1 MGGEHMEKTVSIDK
15 QESSLKGLLR
25 KEAVAGAVQKYAMF
39 IALIFIAVLF
49 QILTDGVLLAPINI
63 SKLVMQNSYIL
74 ILAVGMLPCI
84 LTGDID
90 LSVGSVLAVV
100 GSIAATLIVVNG
112 MSVGVTVAICL
123 AFGLLVGAWQGFWI
137 AFVRVPSFIVTLAG
151 MLIFRGMTMVIL
163 DGNTL
168 SPFPDSYQ
176 FIAQKF
182 LQDIPFFAA
191 IPFSTMIVGVL
202 VAFLGAYM
210 MLHNYRQKVKYGIP
224 AGSQKMLWLRIGL
237 LVFVTLFAAYWF
249 TKFKG
254 LPLILILLA
263 ALVALYSFVCNRMVI
278 GRHIYALGGNENAT
292 RLSGIKTKW
301 VRFLVFVNMGL
312 MAAVAGLVFSARLNC
327 AAPSAGVSFEL
338 DAIAACYIGG
348 ASATGGIGTI
358 VGAVVGGLVMGTLNN
373 GMSILGIGID
383 WQQMIKGLVLLA
395 AVAFDIYNQSKK

>member
-1 MGGEHMEKTVSIDK
+1 M
-15 QESSLKGLLR
+15 
-25 KEAVAGAVQKYAMF
+25 
-39 IALIFIAVLF
+39 
-49 QILTDGVLLAPINI
+49 LLAPMNV
-63 SKLVMQNSYIL
+63 SKLIMQNSYIL
-74 ILAVGMLPCI
+74 ILAIGMLPCI

-100 GSIAATLIVVNG
+100 GAISATMIVSYG
-112 MSVGVTVAICL
+112 MSVPLTVAVCL

-182 LQDIPFFAA
+182 LVDIPLFAA
-191 IPFSTMIVGVL
+191 IPGSTMIVGAL
-202 VAFLGAYM
+202 VAALGAYM
-210 MLHNYRQKVKYGIP
+210 FIHNYRQKVKYGLP
-224 AGSQKMLWLRIGL
+224 AGTKTMLMVRVAI
-237 LVFVTLFAAYWF
+237 VVAVTLFAAYWF
-249 TKFKG
+249 TQFKG

-263 ALVALYSFVCNRMVI
+263 ALIAIYSFITNRMVI
-278 GRHIYALGGNENAT
+278 GRHIYALGGNEAAT

>member
-1 MGGEHMEKTVSIDK
+1 MAQNAQAAALEGSPLLNKTSVTTF
-15 QESSLKGLLR
+15 
-25 KEAVAGAVQKYAMF
+25 VQKYAMF
-39 IALIFIAVLF
+39 VALIFIAILF
-49 QILTDGVLLAPINI
+49 QFLTDGVLLAPMNV
-63 SKLVMQNSYIL
+63 SKLIMQNSYIL
-74 ILAVGMLPCI
+74 ILAIGMLPCI

-100 GSIAATLIVVNG
+100 GAISATMIVSYG
-112 MSVGVTVAICL
+112 MSVPVTVAACL

-182 LQDIPFFAA
+182 LVDIPLFAA
-191 IPFSTMIVGVL
+191 IPGSTMIVGAL
-202 VAFLGAYM
+202 VAALGAYM
-210 MLHNYRQKVKYGIP
+210 FVHNYRQKVKYGLP
-224 AGSQKMLWLRIGL
+224 AGSKTMLMVRVA
-237 LVFVTLFAAYWF
+237 LVVIVTMFAAYWF
-249 TKFKG
+249 TRFKG

-263 ALVALYSFVCNRMVI
+263 ALIALYSFVTNRMVI
-278 GRHIYALGGNENAT
+278 GRHIYALGGNETAT

-348 ASATGGIGTI
+348 ASATGGIGTV

>member
-1 MGGEHMEKTVSIDK
+1 MEHQMTAD
-15 QESSLKGLLR
+15 SLKGSPLLN
-25 KEAVAGAVQKYAMF
+25 KASVAGFVQKYAMF
-39 IALIFIAVLF
+39 VALIFIAILF
-49 QILTDGVLLAPINI
+49 QFLTDGVLLAPMNV
-63 SKLVMQNSYIL
+63 SKLIMQNSYIL
-74 ILAVGMLPCI
+74 ILAIGMLPCI

-100 GSIAATLIVVNG
+100 GAISATMIVSYG
-112 MSVGVTVAICL
+112 MSVPLTVAVCL

-182 LQDIPFFAA
+182 LVDIPLFAA
-191 IPFSTMIVGVL
+191 IPGSTMIVGAL
-202 VAFLGAYM
+202 VAALGAYM
-210 MLHNYRQKVKYGIP
+210 FIHNYRQKVKYGLP
-224 AGSQKMLWLRIGL
+224 VGTKTMLMVRVAI
-237 LVFVTLFAAYWF
+237 VVAVTLFAAYWF
-249 TKFKG
+249 TQFKG

-263 ALVALYSFVCNRMVI
+263 ALIAIYSFITNRMVI
-278 GRHIYALGGNENAT
+278 GRHIYALGGNEAAT